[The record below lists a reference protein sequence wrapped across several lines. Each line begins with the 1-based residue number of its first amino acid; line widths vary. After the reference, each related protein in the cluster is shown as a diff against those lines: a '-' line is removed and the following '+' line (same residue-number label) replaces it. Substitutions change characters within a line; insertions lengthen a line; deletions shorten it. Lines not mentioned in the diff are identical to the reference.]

1 MAISACILHAIFFI
15 LIFAKKG
22 FMPTLQIRKLPED
35 IYQALKEEAER
46 ERRSLSQQAIITLAK
61 GLDVPLDFRERR
73 KKVIAKIKRDAHLW
87 KKWANVDVSAWI
99 REDRDSR

>member
-1 MAISACILHAIFFI
+1 
-15 LIFAKKG
+15 
-22 FMPTLQIRKLPED
+22 MPTLQIRKLPD
-35 IYQALKEEAER
+35 SIYRALKNAAER

-73 KKVIAKIKRDAHLW
+73 KKVLAQIKKEAHLW
-87 KKWANVDVSAWI
+87 KKWAHVDVAAWI